1 MLGIGTWKTKVCNMF
16 YNGEI
21 TLRVFDNNG
30 EYGFELVEPKM
41 NAPTVEIKQLNTS
54 GNHLSAVFTAREL
67 HGRDAT
73 IELDF
78 TENTVSGTAKLPLV
92 GTVTIKDGIKLD

>member
-1 MLGIGTWKTKVCNMF
+1 MLGIGTWKIKVGNMF
-16 YNGEI
+16 YNGEV

-30 EYGFELVEPKM
+30 EYGFELIEPKM

-67 HGRDAT
+67 RGRDAT
-73 IELDF
+73 IDLDF
-78 TENTVSGTAKLPLV
+78 TQDTVSGKAKLPLV
-92 GTVTIKDGIKLD
+92 GTVKITDGIKLN